1 MEPAK
6 INAAHFA
13 CRGTSRTSVHHRL
26 ACRGTRST
34 TPPRVLRHSKHNIT
48 IINGDDMTQPA
59 TTSSRTIRGAVLNRL
74 GADAPYAE
82 TTPITVDELELT
94 GPAENELL
102 VRIEAA
108 SICHSDLSVVNG
120 SRPRPMPMLLGHEA
134 AGIIEELGSNVTKF
148 EIGQRVV
155 LTFLPRCGECRECR
169 TDGKLPC
176 SKGSKTNEAGTL
188 LDGTGHLTRSG
199 DEVKHHLG
207 CSGFASYAVVD
218 RRSVVAVGD
227 DVPPAIAA
235 VLGCAVL
242 TGGGAVLNAAKLTAD
257 QSIAIVGLGGV
268 GMASLLTA
276 LGIGPAKVI
285 AVDANDQ
292 KLELAREWGA
302 DEAYTPAE
310 AAEQG
315 ITADI
320 VIEAVG
326 HPRAFETAFK
336 MIGFGGTLVTVGLPA
351 PGAMSEIEPLK
362 LTARAETV
370 IGSYLGSAVPARDIP
385 KFEQLWREG
394 KLPLE
399 RLISNTITLE
409 EINEGMDALAAG
421 TVLRQIISFD

>member
-1 MEPAK
+1 MYRRDVPSQDQCSALRVPR
-6 INAAHFA
+6 HFENLSA
-13 CRGTSRTSVHHRL
+13 P
-26 ACRGTRST
+26 
-34 TPPRVLRHSKHNIT
+34 PPRVLRHSKHNIT

-134 AGIIEELGSNVTKF
+134 AGIIEELGSNVTEF

-176 SKGSKTNEAGTL
+176 SNGSKTNEAGTL

-399 RLISNTITLE
+399 RLISNTITLD

>member
-1 MEPAK
+1 
-6 INAAHFA
+6 
-13 CRGTSRTSVHHRL
+13 
-26 ACRGTRST
+26 
-34 TPPRVLRHSKHNIT
+34 
-48 IINGDDMTQPA
+48 MTQPA

-134 AGIIEELGSNVTKF
+134 AGIIEELGSNVTEF
-148 EIGQRVV
+148 EVGQRVV

-176 SKGSKTNEAGTL
+176 SNGSKTNEAGTL
-188 LDGTGHLTRSG
+188 LDGTGHLTRAG